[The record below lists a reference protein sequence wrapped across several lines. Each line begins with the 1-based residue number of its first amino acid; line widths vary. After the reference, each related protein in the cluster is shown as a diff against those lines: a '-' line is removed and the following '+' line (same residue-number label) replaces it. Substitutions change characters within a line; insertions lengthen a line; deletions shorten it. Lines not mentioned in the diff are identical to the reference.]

1 MNYIE
6 YSGYLGTVE
15 FSPEDLVFYGKIH
28 GINDLVTFEATDV
41 DNLLSSFHE
50 AVDDYLD
57 LCERYGKPPE
67 KAYSG
72 QFNIRVDSSVHKKL
86 SIKAAKDGITL
97 NQCVSR
103 VLTDYCAEPTPE
115 YKHTE

>member
-6 YSGYLGTVE
+6 YKNYLGTVE

-28 GINDLVTFEATDV
+28 GINDLVTFEATNVGD
-41 DNLLSSFHE
+41 LLSSFHV
-50 AVDDYLD
+50 AVEDYID
-57 LCERYGKPPE
+57 LCERYGKSPE

-72 QFNIRVDSSVHKKL
+72 QFNVRIDSSLHKQL
-86 SIKAAKDGITL
+86 SMQAARDGITL

-103 VLTDYCAEPTPE
+103 VLAEYCAEPTRG
-115 YKHTE
+115 YKTTV